1 MRQARLLALLTV
13 AVAAAVAVTMGACA
27 RPPETVTWQGRVFH
41 EVRSVAQL
49 PAAIQTSLGADR
61 PGTDGIADRGRPFN
75 VTDVTD
81 SRLPMRR
88 FLTAGHEGDTWIV
101 ALERGGRSHGVDVY
115 MYAATGPVLQ
125 QHWGLRDRPN
135 SLTDV
140 VQSMSGKRRKGP

>member
-13 AVAAAVAVTMGACA
+13 VAAAVAALTMGACA
-27 RPPETVTWQGRVFH
+27 HPPETVTWQGRVFH
-41 EVRSVAQL
+41 EVRSLAQL
-49 PAAIQTSLGADR
+49 PEAIQSSLGVGR

-88 FLTAGHEGDTWIV
+88 FLTAGHESDTWIV

-125 QHWGLRDRPN
+125 QHWGLRDRPS
-135 SLTDV
+135 SLTEV
-140 VQSMSGKRRKGP
+140 VQSMSGKRRPER